1 MAEVYD
7 FKKVSVIV
15 DGVIITGFMD
25 GEPISVSRNEDEV
38 TPHTGADG
46 EVTYSESADETG
58 IITLTLKE
66 TSAVLPTLTALR
78 KSKKLFAVNINDS
91 NTRAYKAGGTQAR
104 IMKMPDRSF
113 GTEVQGVEIQ
123 IHVAKLTEG

>member
-58 IITLTLKE
+58 TITLTLKE
-66 TSAVLPTLTALR
+66 TSASLPTLTALR
-78 KSKKLFAVNINDS
+78 KSRKLFAVNINDS
-91 NTRAYKAGGTQAR
+91 NTRAYKVGGTQAR

-113 GTEVQGVEIQ
+113 GTEVQGVEVQ